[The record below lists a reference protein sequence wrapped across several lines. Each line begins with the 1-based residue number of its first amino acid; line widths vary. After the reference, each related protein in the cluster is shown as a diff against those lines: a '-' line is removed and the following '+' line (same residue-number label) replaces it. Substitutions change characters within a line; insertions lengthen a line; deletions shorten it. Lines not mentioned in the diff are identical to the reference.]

1 MNTLALGMSAVGFM
15 TVLGTWVIYLST
27 VPRGKVPRWPSGS
40 IILQS
45 IGIFLA
51 ISAIILGFQ
60 TGVISGVSASIP
72 AAPTLLLGL
81 LFLWLL
87 TQRKTPIGNLKVKV
101 GDRILP
107 FEAVTSEG
115 VAFHTNELAGK
126 RVLLKFYRGGW

>member
-27 VPRGKVPRWPSGS
+27 VPRGTVPRWPSGS

-51 ISAIILGFQ
+51 ISAIVWGFQ

-72 AAPTLLLGL
+72 AAPTLLLGF

-115 VAFHTNELAGK
+115 VAFHSNELTGK